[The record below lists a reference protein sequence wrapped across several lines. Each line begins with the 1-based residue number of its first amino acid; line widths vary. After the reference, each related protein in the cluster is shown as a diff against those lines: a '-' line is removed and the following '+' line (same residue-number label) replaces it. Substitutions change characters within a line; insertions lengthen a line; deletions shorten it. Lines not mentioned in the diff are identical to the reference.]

1 MPQRDCVLVHGAW
14 HGGWHWEDIV
24 PRLHAAGLR
33 AHAPTLTGLAE
44 RAGEATPETGIAAH
58 VEDVVRVIEQED
70 LRDVTLVGHSYGG
83 MIVTGVASRCQERLK
98 TVVYLDAFVPRDGQS
113 AGDLL
118 GEEFV
123 AGAHAAAEAAG
134 TPSLLPPLFTVEQ
147 ATGWTGARAEAHA
160 ARLTPQPIATM
171 TDTVVAPKRW
181 SAERLFVY
189 CNALPLGIVETH
201 AEAARA
207 SDEWRYAEM
216 PCPHDAV
223 RTMPAAVA
231 GLIESIAREG

>member
-1 MPQRDCVLVHGAW
+1 
-14 HGGWHWEDIV
+14 
-24 PRLHAAGLR
+24 
-33 AHAPTLTGLAE
+33 
-44 RAGEATPETGIAAH
+44 
-58 VEDVVRVIEQED
+58 
-70 LRDVTLVGHSYGG
+70 
-83 MIVTGVASRCQERLK
+83 
-98 TVVYLDAFVPRDGQS
+98 
-113 AGDLL
+113 
-118 GEEFV
+118 
-123 AGAHAAAEAAG
+123 
-134 TPSLLPPLFTVEQ
+134 
-147 ATGWTGARAEAHA
+147 
-160 ARLTPQPIATM
+160 M